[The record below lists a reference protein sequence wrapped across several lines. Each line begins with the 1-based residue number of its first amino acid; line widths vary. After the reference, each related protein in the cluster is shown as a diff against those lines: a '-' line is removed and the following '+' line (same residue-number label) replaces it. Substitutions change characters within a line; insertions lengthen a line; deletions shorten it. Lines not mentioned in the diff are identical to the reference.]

1 MTYLIPFVQIVLHT
15 VRRILRVRKFLFLV
29 LMLIGTTQVQAS
41 GGFWSPPRW
50 AEDLKKQSE
59 SQQRQVERMSEIQQ
73 DVTAGA
79 RDLVAADATA
89 RKDWVTLQ
97 NQIELTRS
105 DLTAQNRAMQEA
117 HSRLEEERRVME
129 GDRRF
134 DLLSSSVIN
143 ALGSILAC
151 LVPLLLVGWLLR
163 RQDQNEEPTLLP
175 ELYCERPTEIP
186 SHLRSLYLNDQ
197 LTHSDNNDF
206 YHEENS

>member
-1 MTYLIPFVQIVLHT
+1 LFFDLNHLRKLRGILVHFTMTIGLLLFFVVHVLQVARSGWGNFRSMIT
-15 VRRILRVRKFLFLV
+15 GYVIERR
-29 LMLIGTTQVQAS
+29 
-41 GGFWSPPRW
+41 PP
-50 AEDLKKQSE
+50 S
-59 SQQRQVERMSEIQQ
+59 
-73 DVTAGA
+73 
-79 RDLVAADATA
+79 VAADATA

-105 DLTAQNRAMQEA
+105 DLTAQSREMQEA

-134 DLLSSSVIN
+134 DLLSSSAIN

-175 ELYCERPTEIP
+175 ELYCEQPTETP
-186 SHLRSLYLNDQ
+186 SNPRSLYLNDQ